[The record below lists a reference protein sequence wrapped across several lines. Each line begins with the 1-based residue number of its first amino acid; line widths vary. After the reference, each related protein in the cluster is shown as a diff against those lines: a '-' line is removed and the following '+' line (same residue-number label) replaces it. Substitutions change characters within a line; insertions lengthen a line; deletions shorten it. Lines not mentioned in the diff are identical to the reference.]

1 MLLVQTELV
10 SVFRGTTTAKAFRNR
25 FFVCVGACTLCLYVC
40 LSMYVLVCFSTMWM
54 SGACKAKD
62 DVWSFGAGV
71 KDDCEPLGRCWEL
84 SLGPLIEQVFLNTEQ
99 FLQPQDPLP
108 LKEKS
113 SFLSMAAQS
122 CHREEMYKGRE

>member
-10 SVFRGTTTAKAFRNR
+10 SVFCGTTTAKAFRNR

-84 SLGPLIEQVFLNTEQ
+84 SLGPLIEQVLLNTEQ
-99 FLQPQDPLP
+99 FLQPQDPL
-108 LKEKS
+108 
-113 SFLSMAAQS
+113 
-122 CHREEMYKGRE
+122 